1 MYCGKAGL
9 QFVSLRYLPTFNV
22 LAIHVRLMSCM
33 YSCTYLHFP
42 VHCKA
47 NIPNLTIRD
56 FKPENQNKMT
66 TPFPPSLSPPSLTS
80 VTLGKVF
87 DQVYPRVLAVSTVSN
102 CSHNSLRKLI
112 FQTTSH
118 NQYNSCVSHELNT
131 LGSAPP
137 LLGMYYVRNE
147 LYCSRLS
154 PSLPPSL
161 TLLLPPPLLHVRSFN
176 MFI

>member
-9 QFVSLRYLPTFNV
+9 QFVSLRFLSAFNV
-22 LAIHVRLMSCM
+22 SAIHVHLMSCM

-56 FKPENQNKMT
+56 FKPKNQNKMT
-66 TPFPPSLSPPSLTS
+66 TPFPPALTS

-87 DQVYPRVLAVSTVSN
+87 DQVYPQVLAVSTVSN
-102 CSHNSLRKLI
+102 CSHNFLRKLI

-131 LGSAPP
+131 LGSVPP
-137 LLGMYYVRNE
+137 L
-147 LYCSRLS
+147 
-154 PSLPPSL
+154 
-161 TLLLPPPLLHVRSFN
+161 
-176 MFI
+176 

>member
-22 LAIHVRLMSCM
+22 SAIHVHLMSCM

-42 VHCKA
+42 VHCKT

-66 TPFPPSLSPPSLTS
+66 TPCPPSLSALTS

-87 DQVYPRVLAVSTVSN
+87 DQTYPQVLAVSTILN
-102 CSHNSLRKLI
+102 CSHNFLRKLI
-112 FQTTSH
+112 YQTTSH
-118 NQYNSCVSHELNT
+118 NQCNSCESHELNT
-131 LGSAPP
+131 LGNVPP
-137 LLGMYYVRNE
+137 L
-147 LYCSRLS
+147 
-154 PSLPPSL
+154 
-161 TLLLPPPLLHVRSFN
+161 
-176 MFI
+176 